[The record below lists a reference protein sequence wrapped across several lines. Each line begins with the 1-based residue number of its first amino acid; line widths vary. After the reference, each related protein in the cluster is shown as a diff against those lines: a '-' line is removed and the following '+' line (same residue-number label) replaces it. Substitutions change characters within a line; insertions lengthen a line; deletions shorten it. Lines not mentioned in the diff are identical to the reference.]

1 MQSISVNSQQST
13 PMELGQGQ
21 LIENDGYGL
30 VSILK
35 KAQLSSRSSVGFH
48 TIVEVDSV

>member
-1 MQSISVNSQQST
+1 MQSISVNSQGST
-13 PMELGQGQ
+13 PTELGQGQ
-21 LIENDGYGL
+21 LIENEGHSS